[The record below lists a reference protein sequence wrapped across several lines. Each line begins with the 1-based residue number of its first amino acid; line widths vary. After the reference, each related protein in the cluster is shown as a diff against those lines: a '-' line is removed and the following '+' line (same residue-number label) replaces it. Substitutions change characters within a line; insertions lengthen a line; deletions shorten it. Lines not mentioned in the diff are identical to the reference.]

1 MDITNLKEF
10 LTLAET
16 QNFWE
21 ASELLFMNESTLSKH
36 IRKLESELGVSLFH
50 RSTRKVSLTPY
61 GECLLPYARTILKNE
76 QLFQEELDKKIQT
89 ESQTLLLG
97 VIPSMVQY
105 RITDMLVDF
114 RKKHPQKIIQILE
127 GDTNDLS
134 EALLHQKCSL
144 AFLRDSSFHP
154 IDPELFEKIPYTRD
168 QLCILLPSGHP
179 KASQKSIRL
188 EELASDDF
196 VVLNHGTLL
205 HQLFTSLCHAS
216 GFEPRIAIECKRL
229 YSIFDLVAQN
239 MGVSLLT
246 DRHFY
251 TSFSSDLQSGLT
263 LVPLSPEIYSRTY
276 LCYLKHAQLNPT
288 ALEMIKY
295 FQEIIS

>member
-105 RITDMLVDF
+105 RITF
-114 RKKHPQKIIQILE
+114 
-127 GDTNDLS
+127 
-134 EALLHQKCSL
+134 
-144 AFLRDSSFHP
+144 
-154 IDPELFEKIPYTRD
+154 
-168 QLCILLPSGHP
+168 
-179 KASQKSIRL
+179 
-188 EELASDDF
+188 
-196 VVLNHGTLL
+196 
-205 HQLFTSLCHAS
+205 
-216 GFEPRIAIECKRL
+216 
-229 YSIFDLVAQN
+229 
-239 MGVSLLT
+239 
-246 DRHFY
+246 
-251 TSFSSDLQSGLT
+251 
-263 LVPLSPEIYSRTY
+263 
-276 LCYLKHAQLNPT
+276 
-288 ALEMIKY
+288 
-295 FQEIIS
+295 